1 MKYEEFIDRVAES
14 AGVSKEDAEALT
26 RATLTTLAER
36 ITGGEARDLAD
47 QLPLPL
53 QNPVLGAEEEA
64 EAFTFEEFVRRTA
77 ERAGTDPTVAEM
89 AVDAVMA
96 TLRDAVTPDEFDDV
110 ISQLPEDFKRL
121 AARGPAEFREAGQDV
136 EGSDRS
142 RGLAGLLGRRND
154 TYVLRTGGPSAS
166 DVSFSRSP
174 KPFPPKLSRS
184 AGSGVLSTSHARSAT
199 F

>member
-1 MKYEEFIDRVAES
+1 MQRSAAQTDRWPPFREFENLASEMDRIMQQVIGGS
-14 AGVSKEDAEALT
+14 ASDGAWMPDADIVETDDAHVIEIELPGVKREDVDVELKGNDLVVT
-26 RATLTTLAER
+26 GELGER

-53 QNPVLGAEEEA
+53 QNPLLPAEEEA

-121 AARGPAEFREAGQDV
+121 AAP
-136 EGSDRS
+136 RS
-142 RGLAGLLGRRND
+142 
-154 TYVLRTGGPSAS
+154 S
-166 DVSFSRSP
+166 
-174 KPFPPKLSRS
+174 
-184 AGSGVLSTSHARSAT
+184 
-199 F
+199 